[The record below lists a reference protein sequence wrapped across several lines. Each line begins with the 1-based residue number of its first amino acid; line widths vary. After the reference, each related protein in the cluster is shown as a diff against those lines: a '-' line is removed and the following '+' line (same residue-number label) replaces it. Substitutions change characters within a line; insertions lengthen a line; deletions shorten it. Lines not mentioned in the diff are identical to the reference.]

1 MSPGIIFN
9 FQNKQIKGL
18 FGLLISSIAVSYVSI
33 ISTPVTASAES
44 AQEAEVSQ
52 KSIAGMGS
60 ATCINALTKV
70 QTTIALANRTETVLS
85 KKRPA
90 VALKKVAQSSRQST
104 N

>member
-9 FQNKQIKGL
+9 FQNKQIKVL
-18 FGLLISSIAVSYVSI
+18 FSFLISSIAVSYTGI
-33 ISTPVTASAES
+33 ISTPVTALAES
-44 AQEAEVSQ
+44 VPEAEVSQ
-52 KSIAGMGS
+52 KSMAGMGT

-70 QTTIALANRTETVLS
+70 QTSIASANRTETALS